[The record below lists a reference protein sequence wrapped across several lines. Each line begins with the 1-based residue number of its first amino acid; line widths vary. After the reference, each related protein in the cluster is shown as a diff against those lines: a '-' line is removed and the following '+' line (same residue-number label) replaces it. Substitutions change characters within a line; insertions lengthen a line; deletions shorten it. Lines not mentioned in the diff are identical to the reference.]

1 MNSSL
6 HQIWNEVYTKCSFK
20 ITDVEYELESK
31 EYDACRF
38 KLYGRR
44 VINRTA
50 KITPK
55 KAGQFVTFWKRDGNG
70 PIEPFSDND
79 YIDFFVVTVRTD
91 TKLGQFVFP
100 KTTLIEKGIIS
111 TEKKE
116 GKRAFRVY
124 TNWDVAKNKQ
134 AERTQ
139 QLQLNYFYEINNLID
154 LVRVKKLYQTN

>member
-1 MNSSL
+1 MHSSL
-6 HQIWNEVYTKCSFK
+6 HQIWNEVYSKCSFK